1 VSFKDLALP
10 MASMGVPVIRI
21 KPKSKIPIDNSW
33 QMLATTDVSKILA
46 WNAETPNANC
56 ACVAKSEGVLFFET
70 DEQGVIERYE
80 KETGESFRT
89 FTVESRKDRFHFYFL
104 QTDESRRCGSITQKE
119 IPFGSLRQN
128 NAYCISANSTH
139 PVTGLPYVIK
149 DPSPIIPI
157 PSGLIAWLISQKA
170 KAKPSSPSLQG
181 SGPIPLGAHDVTLT
195 AIAGKLR
202 QDGLEYEEMLPV
214 IIRTCEERCEGYGS
228 DHIQMCEKICKSVCR
243 YPAGNPGPTTL
254 IGGKRPGEVTVY
266 QLAEENAKKQA
277 QAQSQAAPLAKSS
290 VEVVKEVVE
299 NEVQEQVN
307 EYPYWTWNGTLYED
321 FATLCGENNVVPK
334 EYFIESIKTVVGA
347 ICGHRI
353 LPYKS
358 PNQESRFYSI
368 LVGPGGCGK
377 SSAARWA
384 RDMFIGTGLIYELA
398 QTGGYTN
405 IGCAQGS
412 FASSSGLIKNG
423 FSKHDR
429 ILQVY
434 DEATTM
440 IEKFGIQGSGDSFLD
455 AMNQI
460 FEAGHMPQLTTKE
473 SKDVI
478 TKVVHNSILGCT
490 TKEKWSSS
498 FVKTNSES
506 SGFFQRLNIISSE
519 EEGRVANWIEPD
531 LTALRDRFV
540 KKIQPLEY
548 QFVEVRKTQEAI
560 DMFEKW
566 FAAKKR
572 EWKDMSLD
580 ITGRIN
586 VLVQR
591 NTSHLAWL
599 MSGEDQIPNPEKP
612 DEPIEVL
619 CDEDIM
625 ERGIALAEY
634 QIGSRAAHQ
643 PTPGKNDWAIVENKI
658 KKEVKQRGMMT
669 RSELAR
675 LVRADN
681 YGIQTFEKSINNL
694 VAEGHIRIGQREGE
708 TKRGRKAQVIIWVQ
722 D

>member
-1 VSFKDLALP
+1 MSFKDLALP
-10 MASMGVPVIRI
+10 MAALGVPVIRLQ
-21 KPKSKIPIDNSW
+21 PKSKIPMDKAW
-33 QMLATTDVSKILA
+33 QTLATTDVSKILA
-46 WNAETPNANC
+46 WDAETPSANC
-56 ACVAKSEGVLFFET
+56 ACVAKPDGVLFFET
-70 DEQGVIERYE
+70 DEPGVIERYE
-80 KETGESFRT
+80 KETGDSFRT
-89 FTVESRKDRFHFYFL
+89 FRVESRKDRFHFYFL
-104 QTDESRRCGSITQKE
+104 QTPESRSCGSITQKE

-128 NAYCISANSTH
+128 NAYVVSAGSIH
-139 PVTGLPYVIK
+139 PTSGLPYVLV

-157 PSGLIAWLISQKA
+157 PSGLVAWLISQKA
-170 KAKPSSPSLQG
+170 KVQTSSPSLRG
-181 SGPIPLGAHDVTLT
+181 NDPIPLGMHDVTLT
-195 AIAGKLR
+195 AIGGKLR
-202 QDGLEYEEMLPV
+202 QDGLEREEIEAVL
-214 IIRTCEERCEGYGS
+214 IRTCETRCEGYGE
-228 DHIQMCEKICKSVCR
+228 DYVAMCSKIAKSVSR
-243 YPAGNPGPTTL
+243 YPAGDPTPTVL
-254 IGGKRPGEVTVY
+254 IGGKLPGEVTVQ
-266 QLAEENAKKQA
+266 QLAKENSAKQEKVG
-277 QAQSQAAPLAKSS
+277 
-290 VEVVKEVVE
+290 VEVIQEIVE
-299 NEVQEQVN
+299 NEIQEQVN

>member
-1 VSFKDLALP
+1 V
-10 MASMGVPVIRI
+10 V
-21 KPKSKIPIDNSW
+21 
-33 QMLATTDVSKILA
+33 
-46 WNAETPNANC
+46 
-56 ACVAKSEGVLFFET
+56 
-70 DEQGVIERYE
+70 
-80 KETGESFRT
+80 
-89 FTVESRKDRFHFYFL
+89 
-104 QTDESRRCGSITQKE
+104 
-119 IPFGSLRQN
+119 
-128 NAYCISANSTH
+128 SANSVH
-139 PVTGLPYVIK
+139 PTTGLPYIVY
-149 DPSPIIPI
+149 DDSPIIPI
-157 PSGLIAWLISQKA
+157 PSGLVAWLISQRVKVQQTA
-170 KAKPSSPSLQG
+170 SPSLH
-181 SGPIPLGAHDVTLT
+181 SKDPIPLGAHDVTLT

-202 QDGLEYEEMLPV
+202 NDGLEREEIEAVL
-214 IIRTCEERCEGYGS
+214 IRTCEARCVGYGS
-228 DHIQMCEKICKSVCR
+228 DYVEMCAKIAKSICKH
-243 YPAGNPGPTTL
+243 PAGDPTPTTL
-254 IGGKRPGEVTVY
+254 IGGKLPGEVTVHE
-266 QLAEENAKKQA
+266 LA
-277 QAQSQAAPLAKSS
+277 AQSRAKENSAKQEKVG
-290 VEVVKEVVE
+290 VEVIQEIVE
-299 NEVQEQVN
+299 NEIQEEIN

-353 LPYKS
+353 LPYKAA
-358 PNQESRFYSI
+358 NQEARFYSI

-377 SSAARWA
+377 SSAVRWA
-384 RDMFIGTGLIYELA
+384 RDMFIGTGLVYELA

-423 FSKHDR
+423 FSRHDR

-460 FEAGHMPQLTTKE
+460 FESGVMPQLTTKE

-478 TKVVHNSILGCT
+478 TKMVHNSILGCT

-506 SGFFQRLNIISSE
+506 SGFFQRLNIISTD

-531 LTALRDRFV
+531 LTALCERFV

-548 QFVEVRKTQEAI
+548 QFVEVKRTPEAI
-560 DMFEKW
+560 EMFEKW
-566 FAAKKR
+566 FAAKR
-572 EWKDMSLD
+572 AEWKGISQD
-580 ITGRIN
+580 ITGRLN
-586 VLVQR
+586 VMVQR

-599 MSGEDQIPNPEKP
+599 MSGEDLTPNPEKP
-612 DEPIEVL
+612 DEPIEVF

-625 ERGIALAEY
+625 ERGIALSEY
-634 QIGSRAAHQ
+634 QFHSRMAHQ

-658 KKEVKQRGMMT
+658 KLEVKKHGMIS
-669 RSELAR
+669 RSDLSRA
-675 LVRADN
+675 VRADN

-694 VAEGHIRIGQREGE
+694 VAEGLIKIGQREGE
-708 TKRGRKAQVIIWVQ
+708 TKRGRRAQVIMWVAE
-722 D
+722 

>member
-1 VSFKDLALP
+1 MSFKELAIP
-10 MASMGVPVIRI
+10 MAALHVPVIRLQ
-21 KPKSKIPIDNSW
+21 PKSKIPMDTAW
-33 QMLATTDVSKILA
+33 QTLATTDVSKILA
-46 WNAETPNANC
+46 WDAETPNANC
-56 ACVAKSEGVLFFET
+56 ACVAKSDGVLFFET
-70 DEQGVIERYE
+70 DEPGVIERYE
-80 KETGESFRT
+80 KETGEKFRT

-104 QTDESRRCGSITQKE
+104 QTDESRKCGSITQKE

-128 NAYCISANSTH
+128 NAYVVSAGSLH
-139 PVTGLPYVIK
+139 PTSGLPYTLV

-157 PSGLIAWLISQKA
+157 PSGLVAWLISQKA

-202 QDGLEYEEMLPV
+202 QDGLEYDEMLPV

-228 DHIQMCEKICKSVCR
+228 DHISMCEKICKSVCR

-266 QLAEENAKKQA
+266 QLAEENAKKQV
-277 QAQSQAAPLAKSS
+277 QSQPQATPPAKSV

-299 NEVQEQVN
+299 NEVQEQVH
-307 EYPYWTWNGTLYED
+307 EYPYWCWNGTIYED
-321 FATLCGENNVVPK
+321 FATACGANNVVPK
-334 EYFIESIKTVVGA
+334 EYFIEAIKTVVGA

-353 LPYKS
+353 LPYKA
-358 PNQESRFYSI
+358 PNQEARFYSI

-377 SSAARWA
+377 SSAVRWA
-384 RDMFIGTGLIYELA
+384 RDIFIGTGLLYELA
-398 QTGGYTN
+398 QTGGFTN

-434 DEATTM
+434 DEATTV

-460 FEAGHMPQLTTKE
+460 FESGHMPQLTTKD
-473 SKDVI
+473 SKDVL
-478 TKVVHNSILGCT
+478 TKQVHNSILACS
-490 TKEKWSSS
+490 TKEKWSSA

-506 SGFFQRLNIISSE
+506 SGFFQRLNIISTE

-531 LTALRDRFV
+531 FTELRDNFV
-540 KKIQPLEY
+540 RKIQPLEY
-548 QFVEVRKTQEAI
+548 QIVEVKRTPEAI
-560 DMFEKW
+560 EMFEKW
-566 FAAKKR
+566 FAEKKK
-572 EWKDMSLD
+572 EWKGYPLD
-580 ITGRIN
+580 VTGRLN
-586 VLVQR
+586 VMVQR
-591 NTSHLAWL
+591 NISHLAWL
-599 MSGEDQIPNPEKP
+599 MSGSDLTPSPESASQV
-612 DEPIEVL
+612 IEVL

-634 QIGSRAAHQ
+634 QVHARAAHQ

-658 KKEVKQRGMMT
+658 KKEVKEKGMIF
-669 RSELAR
+669 RSKLMDI
-675 LVRADN
+675 VRADN
-681 YGIQTFEKSINNL
+681 YGIQIFQRAIDNL
-694 VAEGHIRIGQREGE
+694 IAEGIIKVGLQDGE
-708 TKRGRKAQVIIWVQ
+708 TRRGRKAQVIIWVQ

>member
-10 MASMGVPVIRI
+10 LALMKVPVIRI
-21 KPKSKIPIDNSW
+21 QAKSKIPMDRSW
-33 QMLATTDVSKILA
+33 QTLATTDVNKILA
-46 WNAETPNANC
+46 WDVETPNANC
-56 ACVAKSEGVLFFET
+56 AAVAKSDGFLFFET
-70 DEQGVIERYE
+70 DEPGVIERFE
-80 KETGESFRT
+80 KETGESFET
-89 FTVESRKDRFHFYFL
+89 FTVQSRPGRFHYYFSQTPESRA
-104 QTDESRRCGSITQKE
+104 CGSITQKE

-128 NAYCISANSTH
+128 NAYVISANSIH
-139 PVTGLPYVIK
+139 PTTGLPYTIH
-149 DPSPIIPI
+149 DDSPIIPI
-157 PSGLIAWLISQKA
+157 PKGLVVWLTNNKTKA
-170 KAKPSSPSLQG
+170 QTSSPSLQG
-181 SGPIPLGAHDVTLT
+181 DDPIPRGMHDVTLHK
-195 AIAGKLR
+195 IAGKLR
-202 QDGLEYEEMLPV
+202 QDGLEREEIEAVL
-214 IIRTCEERCEGYGS
+214 IRTCEKRCIGYGS
-228 DHIQMCEKICKSVCR
+228 DYLDMCAKIAKSICR
-243 YPAGNPGPTTL
+243 YPAGDPTPPFYVGSQNSTQQRAQENS
-254 IGGKRPGEVTVY
+254 GKQESAG
-266 QLAEENAKKQA
+266 
-277 QAQSQAAPLAKSS
+277 
-290 VEVVKEVVE
+290 VEVIQEIKQ
-299 NEVQEQVN
+299 NEVQEQFN

-353 LPYKS
+353 LPYKA

-377 SSAARWA
+377 SSASRWA
-384 RDMFIGTGLIYELA
+384 RDMFIGTGLVYELA

-423 FSKHDR
+423 YSRHDR

-460 FEAGHMPQLTTKE
+460 FEAGHMPQLTTKD

-478 TKVVHNSILGCT
+478 NKLVHNSILGCT
-490 TKEKWSSS
+490 TKEKWASA

-506 SGFFQRLNIISSE
+506 SGFFQRLNIISTE

-531 LTALRDRFV
+531 LTALKEQFI

-548 QFVEVRKTQEAI
+548 QTVLVTRTAEAI

-566 FAAKKR
+566 FADR
-572 EWKDMSLD
+572 RQEWKGLSLD
-580 ITGRIN
+580 VTGRIN

-591 NTSHLAWL
+591 NTSHMAWL
-599 MSGEDQIPNPEKP
+599 LGGDHIPNPEKP
-612 DEPIEVL
+612 DEPIEVI
-619 CDEDIM
+619 CDESIM
-625 ERGIALAEY
+625 ERGLALAEY
-634 QIGSRAAHQ
+634 QIETRLSNQPAA
-643 PTPGKNDWAIVENKI
+643 GKNDWAIVENRI
-658 KKEVKQRGMMT
+658 KQVVREKGMIS
-669 RSELAR
+669 RNDLSRAI
-675 LVRADN
+675 RADN
-681 YGIQTFEKSINNL
+681 YGLQTFEKSINNL
-694 VAEGHIRIGQREGE
+694 VAEGIIKISKLEGE
-708 TKRGRKAQVIIWVQ
+708 VKKGRKAQIICWVN

>member
-1 VSFKDLALP
+1 MSFKDLALP
-10 MASMGVPVIRI
+10 MAAMNVPIIRLQ
-21 KPKSKIPIDNSW
+21 PRSKIPMDRAW
-33 QMLATTDVSKILA
+33 QTLATTDVSKILA
-46 WNAETPNANC
+46 WNAETPEANC
-56 ACVAKSEGVLFFET
+56 ACVAKSDGFLFFET
-70 DEQGVIERYE
+70 DEPGVIARFE
-80 KETGESFRT
+80 KETGESFKT
-89 FTVESRKDRFHFYFL
+89 FTVQSRPGRFHYYFAQTPESRA
-104 QTDESRRCGSITQKE
+104 CGSITQKE

-128 NAYCISANSTH
+128 NAYVVSANSVH
-139 PVTGLPYVIK
+139 PTTGLPYIVY
-149 DPSPIIPI
+149 DDSPIIPI
-157 PSGLIAWLISQKA
+157 PAGLVAWLISQRATTKT
-170 KAKPSSPSLQG
+170 SSPTLLG
-181 SGPIPLGAHDVTLT
+181 NDPIPLGQHDVTLT
-195 AIAGKLR
+195 AIGGKLR
-202 QDGLEYEEMLPV
+202 ADGLEREEIESVLMRHLD
-214 IIRTCEERCEGYGS
+214 RCVGAGS
-228 DHIQMCEKICKSVCR
+228 DAVEMVQKIAKSVCR
-243 YPAGNPGPTTL
+243 YPAGDPRPTVL
-254 IGGKRPGEVTVY
+254 IDGKLPGEITV
-266 QLAEENAKKQA
+266 QQRAAENSNKQA
-277 QAQSQAAPLAKSS
+277 NVNA
-290 VEVVKEVVE
+290 EIIHEIVE
-299 NEVQEQVN
+299 NETEAQDYK
-307 EYPYWTWNGTLYED
+307 YPYWCWEGTLYQD
-321 FATLCGENNVVPK
+321 FSELCGENNVVPK

-353 LPYKS
+353 LPYKAA
-358 PNQESRFYSI
+358 NQEARFYSI

-377 SSAARWA
+377 SSAVRWA
-384 RDMFIGTGLIYELA
+384 RDMFIGTGLVYELA

-423 FSKHDR
+423 FSRHDR

-460 FEAGHMPQLTTKE
+460 FESGVMPQLTTKE

-478 TKVVHNSILGCT
+478 TKMVHNSILGCT

-506 SGFFQRLNIISSE
+506 SGFFQRLNIISTD

-531 LTALRDRFV
+531 LTALCERFV

-548 QFVEVRKTQEAI
+548 QFVEVKRTPEAI
-560 DMFEKW
+560 EMFEKW
-566 FAAKKR
+566 FAAKR
-572 EWKDMSLD
+572 AEWKGISLD
-580 ITGRIN
+580 ITGRLN

-599 MSGEDQIPNPEKP
+599 MSGEDLIPNPEKP
-612 DEPIEVL
+612 DEPIEVF

-634 QIGSRAAHQ
+634 QFHTRAAHQ

-658 KKEVKQRGMMT
+658 KLEVKKRGMIS

-675 LVRADN
+675 VVRADN

-694 VAEGHIRIGQREGE
+694 VAEGLIRIGQREGE
-708 TKRGRKAQVIIWVQ
+708 VKRGRRAQVILWVAE
-722 D
+722 